1 MSPLALSYCSYRE
14 FQVRLVLRGDCF
26 GAARLAMTEER
37 SPRRGACPEPIEGRL
52 AMTKTGPPPPTPSP
66 PKGGEEKKESFP
78 AKASTGNRPVSP
90 HSFIEERTLKNT
102 HPGMGGA
109 LGAMTY
115 DV

>member
-52 AMTKTGPPPPTPSP
+52 AMTKTGPPHPTLSPQEGGRGIRDTYPTKPS
-66 PKGGEEKKESFP
+66 
-78 AKASTGNRPVSP
+78 NRNKRLS
-90 HSFIEERTLKNT
+90 HRTLGRKR
-102 HPGMGGA
+102 HF
-109 LGAMTY
+109 
-115 DV
+115 

>member
-52 AMTKTGPPPPTPSP
+52 AMTKTGPPQPALFPYE
-66 PKGGEEKKESFP
+66 GGREISVILTMKTSDGSSRI
-78 AKASTGNRPVSP
+78 STGFYIGVRLY
-90 HSFIEERTLKNT
+90 EC
-102 HPGMGGA
+102 
-109 LGAMTY
+109 
-115 DV
+115 